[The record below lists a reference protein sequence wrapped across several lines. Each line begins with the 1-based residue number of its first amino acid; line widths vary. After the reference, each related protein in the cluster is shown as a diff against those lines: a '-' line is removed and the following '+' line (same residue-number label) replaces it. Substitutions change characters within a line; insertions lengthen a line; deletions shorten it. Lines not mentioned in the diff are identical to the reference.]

1 VVDEAVRDAEVTTG
15 LQFCVYLGSAP
26 EDPRRHAEKLFVDAG
41 LHERPAVLLLVA
53 PDHRRVEVVTAPAV
67 RDRLP
72 DEACARA
79 IDEMTPLFAEGRFVD
94 GLVVGLGRLAEEA
107 GPPTGDARGTDLPN
121 ILED

>member
-1 VVDEAVRDAEVTTG
+1 
-15 LQFCVYLGSAP
+15 
-26 EDPRRHAEKLFVDAG
+26 
-41 LHERPAVLLLVA
+41 
-53 PDHRRVEVVTAPAV
+53 VVTAPAV